1 MKERVLFYTIYDHS
15 VPFLK
20 LYCLYDSNKYLYMLG
35 WCVYLRILRRNINNN
50 TVHFKTFIK
59 NSDQNNKYYLSY
71 QNCYLNTLSNSNKTK
86 SD

>member
-1 MKERVLFYTIYDHS
+1 
-15 VPFLK
+15 
-20 LYCLYDSNKYLYMLG
+20 MLG

-50 TVHFKTFIK
+50 TVHFETFIK

-71 QNCYLNTLSNSNKTK
+71 QNCYLNTLSNGNKTK